1 VNSGNYKVD
10 VSSRGFRTFTE
21 NVTVSSGETVS
32 LEIPLRLGSSGGVM
46 VFDTSEGSVQT
57 LRKTGS
63 IELEVLDAAGKV
75 IPNAAVTLVN
85 MQTNS
90 RVEQKIGEDGIAIF
104 ADVQPGN
111 YQLEVIAPGFTTLR
125 ESNLTVYAGKLL
137 GLEAHLF
144 LGSDPLIGEFQ
155 SVEIPTTDPDLSQYS
170 ITPRHSPS
178 LSWRQKLAHK
188 LHL

>member
-1 VNSGNYKVD
+1 
-10 VSSRGFRTFTE
+10 
-21 NVTVSSGETVS
+21 
-32 LEIPLRLGSSGGVM
+32 M

-85 MQTNS
+85 VQTNS

-125 ESNLTVYAGKLL
+125 NQISRYTRESSLVLR
-137 GLEAHLF
+137 
-144 LGSDPLIGEFQ
+144 LICF
-155 SVEIPTTDPDLSQYS
+155 
-170 ITPRHSPS
+170 
-178 LSWRQKLAHK
+178 
-188 LHL
+188 